1 MNAFKIREGL
11 VFVLF
16 FNMDRARAFL
26 LIWLFG
32 LWLLCDLADPEQ
44 ISL

>member
-11 VFVLF
+11 VFV